1 MRNDK
6 KISGKKNAGRFNF
19 KSFISGALAVAML
32 AGNIS
37 VCAPSL
43 TFAATKSNVSYDAA
57 DTSSVSDVIT
67 DTLGVSI
74 MPAEHGLLKFAD
86 AKDSFKSYSE
96 GDRVVIYSS
105 PESGYAM
112 GAVTVTTKSG
122 EAVSNTAYDN
132 HIEFTMPSENV
143 VVNANFETS
152 DTNNSETAVDNTAT
166 DIYSVIA
173 AKKVSND
180 YMSTKNYVT
189 INANSKYV
197 NPLSDD
203 FESVDVLTIANTIA
217 DKKLLSYEETV
228 DSMFVKDSG
237 AYSDALISSD
247 FSYVMVYD
255 IDKSSNY
262 YVALANNLRD
272 SNSYVSDAI
281 FTYNNTNGEVIND
294 CIYDAKTG
302 LVYIPKKYTTSAS
315 RMQVKLQLLNVTED
329 NSLNSYI
336 NLKVDSDMKTSLT
349 TGVYEIDSA
358 MPAVG
363 FNLGNSDIKSDN
375 ISVKLDETDMNPST
389 WTYDEKN
396 SILSLHLNGASANN
410 IKITIKKDGIVK
422 TGLSMISGLFTE
434 TVRAGDY
441 GDLDATGV
449 TITAEDD
456 LSEGSWCAIS
466 LDNFEYGNGL
476 SNSATSGG
484 WYVVANDIDATVAL
498 TAFGRYEYDSDGEH
512 HTYTVEGDGGNVNE
526 PSSANKTVFVSY
538 SEQDITLNGVKATIT
553 AGSHYLGCAHSEAF
567 SFDGDSIVGPTNT
580 TENPSRIV
588 MRVLR
593 VYDGYVLVGLAS
605 PQHSTQSGGAAL
617 LLRYSVTPKVGSI
630 DVSKS
635 VDKNGYSGSNLPSIA
650 GAQFTAVKNDDE
662 NVTHTWTIGADGSS
676 DGAWE
681 NAPLGTYT
689 ITETSVPSGYSAA
702 AAQTV
707 TVSKDSLTATAS
719 FSDKLKVGNFVLSKV
734 SGDPD
739 ATNNNSAY
747 SLGGAVYTL
756 VGEGDSYTLTT
767 NNAGKTGVTNI
778 KCGTYV
784 LTEISMSKGFKLAA
798 GNQTITIGEGSSAS
812 VSATSVEP
820 PEYGDISLTKYITA
834 DNNSADCNLNWLVN
848 TDNYRTSNAKYKL
861 TNTATNQEYK
871 VTIGDDGKGHLNTI
885 PLGEYIVKEIEAPF
899 NCKLDTT
906 SHNISLRFDTNYN
919 NQTKKAHAYLDV
931 YDVPIYDPVAISLYK
946 KDESGN
952 IWAQGDANLG
962 GAKFRITYYSNPDLT
977 PADIASGNYTPL
989 ITLVEQ
995 TVLQDNGI
1003 YGVNMSKA
1011 YQDRCLVSFESKIAG
1026 LTSINDM
1033 YDKQNDIVFPVG
1045 TVCFEEID
1053 ASEGYLVSGSTITAN
1068 VFGFDKNGRPIEVAE
1083 IKNDPNY
1090 PYICYNVNAANG
1102 KTTTNITV
1110 TNYSNTAEVPQKG
1123 GVKVQKL
1130 DSSSN
1135 TFVGQGN
1142 AEIGATYTIYN
1153 KSANPIFIDYEDG
1166 SRREF
1171 AVDSPI
1177 LTITTDENGVATTG
1191 EKVLPYGTYEVRE
1204 SSTSNDY
1211 TVVPYSRTFEIRQ
1224 DGQMVDLTN
1233 DPSKNDVNRG
1243 GVQVQ
1248 KFSADLVSTMIEGD
1262 CFLRG
1267 AQYTIKNM
1275 SKNAVYINGRAY
1287 APGEDCLTI
1296 ETDIYGI
1303 AKTDDNTLP
1312 IGTYQIR
1319 ETRAS
1324 DGYLINTDWVKTFS
1338 VTAKGQMVAYS
1349 DIKVTDTN
1357 NESDLQGNAEYP
1369 IRGGVYINKADYD
1382 RIHHTPDG
1390 DETVAQGD
1398 ASLAG
1403 AEFYVKNESA
1413 FSVKVNGNIYAPG
1426 EVVAVLT
1433 TDADGHAETTNDAL
1447 PYGTYSVTE
1456 HSAST
1461 GYLVDEEYTYTIYVR
1476 ENGKMYKASD
1486 YSRTNTAIREP
1497 VQRGGIEIQKIDAA
1511 TNKTEAQGDA
1521 SLSEAKY
1528 EITNKSALPVYVN
1541 GNWYG
1546 NGDVVMTVT
1555 TDMQGVAKTGN
1566 NVLPYGT
1573 YSVREISPSGGYHLN
1588 NTWSAT
1594 VEVRGNEKIYKVN
1607 TDCPETVIRG
1617 GLSVYKNDA
1626 QMSDVQGDASLA
1638 GAVLSITNKSVHSVV
1653 VNGVEYGVDDVVM
1666 SITTDENGF
1675 ATTGATD
1682 LPYGTYEITEH
1693 LPSTGYRLNSDWS
1706 TTVQVRSEGVIAEAK
1721 STLPETIIRG
1731 GVKLQKNDAD
1741 TQRNEPQG
1749 DASLAGAQFVVENA
1763 SAHPVITMRWDEE
1776 HQRWIY
1782 NKWAVGDTIDV
1793 ITTDE
1798 NGVATL
1804 DGTTLSYGTYKLRE
1818 IKSSTGYYNND
1829 EWTVTFSI
1837 RQDGQIVDISYNPCP
1852 ETVVRGD
1859 VMIYKYDIEHNGS
1872 VAIGGS
1878 RDNSQDS
1885 TTLSGITFEIT
1896 NESKHSVVVDGKE
1909 YNVGAA
1915 VATITTH
1922 WNEEKNAY
1930 TAETTGNK
1938 LPWGTYSVREI
1949 STNETYK
1956 QADDSKL
1963 TFEIRGA
1970 YTTDVSNVSSENH
1983 SNQLIFKN
1991 RVVRGDVRMVKIAEF
2006 SSDRMQTAWVI
2017 KNLST
2022 NEEHVVVTD
2031 KNGEFYSS
2039 AIDGNKHTA
2048 NTNVNDKFLNQ
2059 IHNGEQINFADLDV
2073 TSGVWFGASDS
2084 GNDVVSTADDN
2095 YGALP
2100 YGKYEIYEIRTDT
2113 NVNYNLQDFEFY
2125 IYKDAVTVDLGT
2137 VTDYKVELST
2147 VALDGATNIHLGNAT
2162 QKASIVDTV
2171 TYRHLTEGHEY
2182 TMAAALVDALNGAHI
2197 VAKQDDGSY
2206 APVTATKTFTAT
2218 SSVEGT
2224 VEMLLTFDAT
2234 SLAGHSVVV
2243 TETVYDSHDNKLTV
2257 HNDLTDEQ
2265 QTIVY
2270 PFIMTKAVS
2279 LDTDSSESIVE
2290 KHATIKDTVTY
2301 ENLIVGRTYKVKGIL
2316 MDKNTHD
2323 ELLDANGHEIEAT
2336 AEFMAETENGTVDV
2350 TFKFDSSNLAGTT
2363 AVVFETLE
2371 FGGLTIGVHADFDDG
2386 NQTIYFP
2393 KITTMAHSTN
2403 NSDELMASD
2412 NTTIVDDV
2420 EYSNVVYGDTYTLT
2434 SELIKKSDA
2443 SRIASQEISFVAAG
2457 SSGRTYVTFN
2467 VDASTLAGE
2476 DVVVYQTLS
2485 KNGKTIVEHK
2495 DIDNEDQTVHFPK
2508 ISTVATY
2515 GDTDMHEGMAS
2526 ESSVIKDTVTY
2537 KNLRAGETY
2546 KLVGTL
2552 NDKDSGAQVG
2562 RNASVE
2568 FTAEA
2573 DGTANVEFTMDASRL
2588 VGHTLVVYETLYHG
2602 DNVVAS
2608 HRDINDENQTVRFP
2622 EISTSISSSVDSNVV
2637 ENGTDIVLT
2646 DTVTY
2651 KNLIAGTEYVV
2662 TGRMMDKS
2670 TSDEVESIKAESVR
2684 FTPTSSDGT
2693 VDVKFT
2699 VTDNFSLDDTG
2710 IDGKELVCFETL
2722 AKADKQ
2728 LAVHADINDEK
2739 QTVYIPEIKIPDIS
2753 TKATYGDTTVNEGKA
2768 VENAVIKD
2776 EVSYKYLKSTRTYT
2790 VNGELV
2796 DATTG
2801 AKTGITASKTFVPSK
2816 EEDTVTVEFNFDAT
2830 SYAGRTLVAYET
2842 ILYDG
2847 QTISGHTDIHDEDQ
2861 SVNFPEIKTVLTEK
2875 TTGFDEIAAAG
2886 EVTLVDKVSYKNV
2899 KAGKSYKMIGVIV
2912 DKDTKDEI
2920 SGTEPVVVD
2929 FVPADT
2935 DGIVN
2940 VEFTIDASKL
2950 AGKSVVAFEGLYRD
2964 KAEIAT
2970 HADINDANQT
2980 VTIPKISTTAV
2991 DSQTGIK
2998 IVASGDSVKITD
3010 TISYENLVVGRSYDV
3025 HGKLMDKATG
3035 SVASNMVI
3043 GSNGS
3048 QTAVPIEVSTS
3059 FVPSTANGTVDVEFT
3074 VDSSQLADM
3083 DLVAYETLSR
3093 LDVVLA
3099 EHKDIN
3105 DESQTVYVPSI
3116 STKATYGDTG
3126 TQEGE
3131 ATKATK
3137 ITDAVTY
3144 NNLQTGVAYTLTA
3157 KLYNSATG
3165 AFVKDAN
3172 DNTLVTTKTFTPT
3185 AKNGTENVDITFDA
3199 SDFAGSSVVV
3209 YETLS
3214 YNNIVV
3220 ASHEDA
3226 NDESQTVKFPEIKTV
3241 LADTNSKY
3249 DEIEPSEKVSLT
3261 DTVSYKNLT
3270 VGNVYTIVGVL
3281 MDKTTGKVLTSS
3293 DGKSIGASAQ
3303 FKADKTDGE
3312 QEVVFEIDGSALAG
3326 KSIVAYEALSNEKGI
3341 VARHEDID
3349 DADQTVSF
3357 PDVKTIASAS
3367 GSTDKNIY
3375 VSNAVKL
3382 QDMVFMSNL
3391 VAGRTY
3397 MITGTAIDKTT
3408 GKPVVDADGKN
3419 IVSSVQFV
3427 ASDTYKKDNIAKN
3440 YVIPDTDFEYEYV
3453 VPVEFSIDTRDFAGK
3468 DIVFYEVLS
3477 AVSNDG
3483 SSIDIFNDV
3492 DINNANQTVT
3502 VLVPEIKTVATDAT
3516 TGTHMIAAVENTA
3529 IIDTITYKNLAPGVS
3544 YTATATLAVDEENCL
3559 VWPDTNEFVTGS
3571 AVFVPDTSEGT
3582 ATVKIDFNGSYVLAE
3597 GKAVVFESITCDGKE
3612 IASHA
3617 DFNDADQTVYKMSIS
3632 TMATGDDKRS
3642 KSIDVKEDAVIIDT
3656 ISYSN
3661 VQPGVE
3667 YYIQG
3672 QIINK
3677 RNSAVLA
3684 TVDASFVPEESNGTV
3699 DVEFTIDTTIFES
3712 ATLVAFETITDNNGN
3727 VLAEHKDID
3736 DDDQSVVVRT
3746 ISTPETAVHTMA
3758 GRIAMIAIF
3767 LVILLFGMFGF
3778 VEIKRK
3784 IVAKKIK

>member
-1 MRNDK
+1 MRNYK
-6 KISGKKNAGRFNF
+6 KISGERKAGRFSF
-19 KSFISGALAVAML
+19 KSFISGALAVAMI

-43 TFAATKSNVSYDAA
+43 TFAATKSDVAYDMSDAG
-57 DTSSVSDVIT
+57 SVSNAST
-67 DTLGVSI
+67 DTLGVNI
-74 MPAEHGLLKFAD
+74 AVTEHGLLKFAD
-86 AKDSFKSYSE
+86 TKDSFKSYSE
-96 GDRVVIYSS
+96 GDNVVVYSS
-105 PESGYAM
+105 PDSGYKM
-112 GAVTVTTKSG
+112 SNVVVTTKSG
-122 EAVSNTAYDN
+122 ETVSHTAYNDY
-132 HIEFTMPSENV
+132 IEFVMPSESV
-143 VVNANFETS
+143 VVNANFEAS
-152 DTNNSETAVDNTAT
+152 DIDDAMAVTDNTSS

-173 AKKVSND
+173 AKKVSDD
-180 YMSTKNYVT
+180 YISTKNYVT
-189 INANSKYV
+189 LNANSKYV
-197 NPLSDD
+197 NPLSGD
-203 FESVDVLTIANTIA
+203 FEVADVLTIANTIA
-217 DKKLLSYEETV
+217 DKSLLPYEETV
-228 DSMFVKDSG
+228 DSMFIKDGG
-237 AYSDALISSD
+237 AYSDALISSS

-255 IDKSSNY
+255 VDKNSDY
-262 YVALANNLRD
+262 YVALANNLRN
-272 SNSYVSDAI
+272 SNSYVSDAV
-281 FTYNNTNGEVIND
+281 FTHNNTNGEVIND

-302 LVYIPKKYTTSAS
+302 LAYIPKKYTSSDS
-315 RMQVKLQLLNVTED
+315 RMQTKLQLLNVTTD
-329 NSLNSYI
+329 SSLNSYI

-349 TGVYEIDSA
+349 TGVYEIDSS

-375 ISVKLDETDMNPST
+375 ISVKLDETDMASSA
-389 WTYDEKN
+389 WHYDEK
-396 SILSLHLNGASANN
+396 SGVLSLHLNGASANN
-410 IKITIKKDGIVK
+410 IKITIKKDGAVK
-422 TGLSMISGLFTE
+422 TGLSMIAGLFTE
-434 TVRAGDY
+434 TVHAGDY

-449 TITAEDD
+449 TITAEDG

-466 LDNFEYGNGL
+466 LDDFAYGNGL
-476 SNSATSGG
+476 RNSATSGG
-484 WYVVANDIDATVAL
+484 WYVVADDIDATVAL
-498 TAFGRYEYDSDGEH
+498 TAFGVYEYDYNGQH
-512 HTYTVEGDGGNVNE
+512 HKYTVGDDGGNVNT
-526 PSSANKTVFVSY
+526 PSSANKTIFVSY
-538 SEQDITLNGVKATIT
+538 PEQDITLGNVKATIT

-580 TENPSRIV
+580 TENPSRII

-593 VYDGYVLVGLAS
+593 VYDDYVLVGLAS
-605 PQHSTQSGGAAL
+605 PQHSTQSGGAAF

-630 DVSKS
+630 NVSKS
-635 VDKNGYSGSNLPSIA
+635 IDKNGYSGSNLPSIA
-650 GAQFTAVKNDDE
+650 GAQFTAVKNDDD
-662 NVTHTWTIGADGSS
+662 NITHTWTIGADGSS
-676 DGAWE
+676 DGAWAD
-681 NAPLGTYT
+681 APLGTYT
-689 ITETSVPSGYSAA
+689 ITETNVPSGYSAA

-719 FSDKLKVGNFVLSKV
+719 FSDKLKVGNFMLSKV

-739 ATNNNSAY
+739 ATNNNAAY
-747 SLGGAVYTL
+747 SLQGAVYTL

-767 NNAGKTGVTNI
+767 NAAGKTGVQGI
-778 KCGTYV
+778 KYGTYV
-784 LTEISMSKGFKLAA
+784 LTETSMPQGFKLAA
-798 GNQTITIGEGSSAS
+798 GSQTITIGEGSNAS
-812 VSATSVEP
+812 VSVTSVEP

-834 DNNSADCNLNWLVN
+834 ENNSDDCNLNWLVN

-861 TNTATNQEYK
+861 TNTATNNEYT

-906 SHNISLRFDTNYN
+906 SHNISLRFDTNYD

-931 YDVPIYDPVAISLYK
+931 YDVPIYDPVAISLYE

-952 IWAQGDANLG
+952 IWSQGDADLG

-995 TVLQDNGI
+995 TVLQENGV

-1033 YDKQNDIVFPVG
+1033 YDKLNDIVFPVG

-1053 ASEGYLVSGSTITAN
+1053 ASEGYLITGSTISADVYGT
-1068 VFGFDKNGRPIEVAE
+1068 DKNGKVVNVAS
-1083 IKNDPNY
+1083 IVNDPNY

-1110 TNYSNTAEVPQKG
+1110 TNYSNTAAVPQRG

-1130 DSSSN
+1130 DSNSN

-1177 LTITTDENGVATTG
+1177 LTITTDENGMATTG
-1191 EKVLPYGTYEVRE
+1191 EKVLPYGTYEVRG
-1204 SSTSNDY
+1204 SSTSSDY
-1211 TVVPYSRTFEIRQ
+1211 TVVPYSKTFEIRQ
-1224 DGQMVDLTN
+1224 NGQMADLTN

-1262 CFLRG
+1262 GFLRG

-1275 SKNAVYINGRAY
+1275 SKNAVYIDGRAY

-1303 AKTDDNTLP
+1303 AKTDNNTLP

-1324 DGYLINTDWVKTFS
+1324 DGYLVNTDWVKTFS

-1349 DIKVTDTN
+1349 DIKITDIN

-1426 EVVAVLT
+1426 EVVTVLT

-1461 GYLVDEEYTYTIYVR
+1461 GYLVDEEYIYTIYVR

-1497 VQRGGIEIQKIDAA
+1497 VQRGGIEIQKIDDT
-1511 TNKTEAQGDA
+1511 TNKAEAQGDA
-1521 SLSEAKY
+1521 SLAEAKF

-1541 GNWYG
+1541 GNWYD
-1546 NGDVVMTVT
+1546 NGDVVMTVK
-1555 TDMQGVAKTGN
+1555 TDMKGVAKTGN

-1588 NTWSAT
+1588 DTWSVT
-1594 VEVRGNEKIYKVN
+1594 IEVRGNEKIYKVN

-1638 GAVLSITNKSVHSVV
+1638 GAVLYITNKSVHNVV
-1653 VNGVEYGVDDVVM
+1653 VNDVEYGVDDVVM

-1693 LPSTGYRLNSDWS
+1693 SPSTGYRLNPDWS
-1706 TTVQVRSEGVIAEAK
+1706 TTVQVRSEGTIAAAE

-1741 TQRNEPQG
+1741 THRNEAQG
-1749 DASLAGAQFVVENA
+1749 DASLAGAQFTVTNR
-1763 SAHPVITMRWDEE
+1763 SSHPVVTMSWDEE

-1782 NKWAVGDTIDV
+1782 NKRAVGDTIDV

-1804 DGTTLSYGTYKLRE
+1804 DGTILSYGTYELRE
-1818 IKSSTGYYNND
+1818 IKGSTGYYNND
-1829 EWTVTFSI
+1829 EWTATFSI
-1837 RQDGQIVDISYNPCP
+1837 RQDGQVVDISYNPCP
-1852 ETVVRGD
+1852 ETVIRGD
-1859 VMIYKYDIEHNGS
+1859 VMIYKYDIEHDAS

-1878 RDNSQDS
+1878 HDGSQDS
-1885 TTLSGITFEIT
+1885 ATLSGITFEIT
-1896 NESKHSVVVDGKE
+1896 NKSKHSVVVDGTE
-1909 YNVGAA
+1909 YNVGDA

-1938 LPWGTYSVREI
+1938 LPWGTYSVCEVA
-1949 STNETYK
+1949 TNETYK
-1956 QADDSKL
+1956 QADDSEL

-1970 YTTDVSNVSSENH
+1970 HTTDVSNVSSEHH

-1991 RVVRGDVRMVKIAEF
+1991 RVVRGDVRMVKIPES

-2039 AIDGNKHTA
+2039 AADGNKHTA
-2048 NTNVNDKFLNQ
+2048 NTNVNDKFLSQ
-2059 IHNGEQINFADLDV
+2059 IHDGEQIDFADLDI

-2084 GNDVVSTADDN
+2084 GNGVVSTADDN

-2100 YGKYEIYEIRTDT
+2100 YGKYEIYEIRPDT
-2113 NVNYNLQDFEFY
+2113 NVNYNLPDFEFY

-2137 VTDYKVELST
+2137 VTDSKVELST
-2147 VALDGATNIHLGNAT
+2147 VALDGATNTHLGNAT
-2162 QKASIVDTV
+2162 QKASIIDTV
-2171 TYRHLTEGHEY
+2171 KYRHLTEGHEY
-2182 TMAAALVDALNGAHI
+2182 TMTAELVDAMNGAPI
-2197 VAKQDDGSY
+2197 VTRQDDGNY
-2206 APVTATKTFTAT
+2206 APVTVTKTFTAT
-2218 SSVEGT
+2218 SPVEGT
-2224 VEMLLTFDAT
+2224 VEMSLTFDAT

-2243 TETVYDSHDNKLTV
+2243 AETVYDSHDNKLTS

-2270 PFIMTKAVS
+2270 PFVMTKAVS
-2279 LDTDSSESIVE
+2279 LDTNSSESIVG
-2290 KHATIKDTVTY
+2290 KSVTVKDTVTY
-2301 ENLIVGRTYKVKGIL
+2301 ENLIVGGTYKVEGIL
-2316 MDKNTHD
+2316 MNKDTHD
-2323 ELLDANGHEIEAT
+2323 ELRDANGRKIEAT
-2336 AEFMAETENGTVDV
+2336 AEFMAKTKNGTVDV

-2371 FGGLTIGVHADFDDG
+2371 FGGLAIVVHADLDDS
-2386 NQTIYFP
+2386 NQTICFP
-2393 KITTMAHSTN
+2393 KITTTAHGIN
-2403 NSDELMASD
+2403 NSDELMAS
-2412 NTTIVDDV
+2412 NNAVIVDDV
-2420 EYSNVVYGDTYTLT
+2420 EYSNIVSGDTYTLT
-2434 SELIKKSDA
+2434 SELVKKSDA
-2443 SRIASQEISFVAAG
+2443 SSIASQEISFVAAG
-2457 SSGRTYVTFN
+2457 SMGMMHITFN
-2467 VDASTLAGE
+2467 VNASTLAGE

-2485 KNGKTIVEHK
+2485 KNGKIIVEHK
-2495 DIDNEDQTVHFPK
+2495 DINNEAQTVHFPK
-2508 ISTVATY
+2508 ISAVATY

-2526 ESSVIKDTVTY
+2526 ENSVIKDAVSY
-2537 KNLRAGETY
+2537 SNLKAGETY

-2552 NDKDSGAQVG
+2552 NDKGSGAQVG
-2562 RNASVE
+2562 RNSSIE

-2573 DGTANVEFTMDASRL
+2573 DGTANVEFAFDASKL
-2588 VGHTLVVYETLYHG
+2588 AGHTLVVYETLYHG
-2602 DNVVAS
+2602 DNVVVS
-2608 HRDINDENQTVRFP
+2608 YEDINDENQTVRFP
-2622 EISTSISSSVDSNVV
+2622 EISTSISSSVNDNVV
-2637 ENGTDIVLT
+2637 DNNTDITLT

-2651 KNLIAGTEYVV
+2651 KNLIVGTEYIV

-2670 TSDEVESIKAESVR
+2670 TSDEVKSIEAKSVR

-2693 VDVKFT
+2693 VDVEFAI
-2699 VTDNFSLDDTG
+2699 TDTFSFDDTG

-2722 AKADKQ
+2722 TKADKQ

-2739 QTVYIPEIKIPDIS
+2739 QTVHIPEIKIPDIT

-2768 VENAVIKD
+2768 VENTVIKD

-2790 VNGELV
+2790 ANGELV
-2796 DATTG
+2796 DASTG

-2816 EEDTVTVEFNFDAT
+2816 DEDTVTVEFNFDAT
-2830 SYAGRTLVAYET
+2830 SYAGRTLVVYET
-2842 ILYDG
+2842 ITCDG
-2847 QTISGHTDIHDEDQ
+2847 QTISGHTDMHDKDQ
-2861 SVNFPEIKTVLTEK
+2861 SVSFPEIKTVLTEK
-2875 TTGFDEIAAAG
+2875 TTGFDEIAASG
-2886 EVTLVDKVSYKNV
+2886 EVTLVDTVSYKNV
-2899 KAGKSYKMIGVIV
+2899 QAGKSYKMIGVIV

-2920 SGTEPVVVD
+2920 SGAESVVVD
-2929 FVPADT
+2929 FVPTDT
-2935 DGIVN
+2935 DGTVN

-2964 KAEIAT
+2964 KAEVAS
-2970 HADINDANQT
+2970 HADINDEKQT
-2980 VTIPKISTTAV
+2980 VTVPKISTSAV

-2998 IVASGDSVKITD
+2998 IVASGNSVKITD
-3010 TISYENLVVGRSYDV
+3010 TITYENLVVGRSYDV
-3025 HGKLMDKATG
+3025 HGKLMDKTTD

-3048 QTAVPIEVSTS
+3048 QTAMPIEVSTS
-3059 FVPSTANGTVDVEFT
+3059 FVPSTSNGSVDVEFT

-3126 TQEGE
+3126 LQEGE
-3131 ATKATK
+3131 AAKNTK
-3137 ITDAVTY
+3137 ITDAVAY

-3165 AFVKDAN
+3165 AFVKDSN
-3172 DNTLVTTKTFTPT
+3172 GNVLVTTKTFTPT
-3185 AKNGTENVDITFDA
+3185 AKDGTENVDITFDA
-3199 SDFAGSSVVV
+3199 SGFAGSSVVV

-3249 DEIEPSEKVSLT
+3249 DEIEPGEKVSLT

-3270 VGNVYTIVGVL
+3270 IGNVYTVVGVL
-3281 MDKTTGKVLTSS
+3281 MDKTTGEVLTSA
-3293 DGKSIGASAQ
+3293 DGKSIGSSVQ

-3312 QEVVFEIDGSALAG
+3312 QDVTFEIDGSALAG
-3326 KSIVAYEALSNEKGI
+3326 KSIVAYEALSSEKGI
-3341 VARHEDID
+3341 VARHEDITD
-3349 DADQTVSF
+3349 EDQTVSF

-3382 QDMVFMSNL
+3382 QDMVFISNL

-3427 ASDTYKKDNIAKN
+3427 ASDTYKKENIAKD
-3440 YVIPDTDFEYEYV
+3440 YTIPETDFEYEYV

-3468 DIVFYEVLS
+3468 NIVFYEVLS
-3477 AVSNDG
+3477 AVSSDG
-3483 SSIDIFNDV
+3483 SAIDIFNDS

-3559 VWPDTNEFVTGS
+3559 VRPDTNEFVTGS
-3571 AVFVPDTSEGT
+3571 TTFVPDSSEGT
-3582 ATVKIDFNGSYVLAE
+3582 TTVKIDFNGSYGLDE

-3612 IASHA
+3612 VASHA
-3617 DFNDADQTVYKMSIS
+3617 DFDDADQTVYKMSIS

-3642 KSIDVKEDAVIIDT
+3642 KSIDVKEDAVIVDT

-3672 QIINK
+3672 QIVNK
-3677 RNSAVLA
+3677 RNSAILA
-3684 TVDASFVPEESNGTV
+3684 TVDASFVPKESSGTV
-3699 DVEFTIDTTIFES
+3699 DVEFTVDTTILES
-3712 ATLVAFETITDNNGN
+3712 ATLVAFEVITDNNEN
-3727 VLAEHKDID
+3727 VLAEHKDIND
-3736 DDDQSVVVRT
+3736 ADQSVVVRT

-3758 GRIAMIAIF
+3758 GRIAMIAIC
-3767 LVILLFGMFGF
+3767 LVVLLFGMFGF
-3778 VEIKRK
+3778 VEIRRR

>member
-1 MRNDK
+1 MRNYK
-6 KISGKKNAGRFNF
+6 KISGERKAGRFSF
-19 KSFISGALAVAML
+19 KSFISGALAVAMI

-43 TFAATKSNVSYDAA
+43 TFAATKSDVAYDMS
-57 DTSSVSDVIT
+57 DTGSVSNASV
-67 DTLGVSI
+67 DTLGVNI
-74 MPAEHGLLKFAD
+74 AVTEHGLLKFAD
-86 AKDSFKSYSE
+86 TKDLFKSYSE
-96 GDRVVIYSS
+96 GDNVVVYSS
-105 PESGYAM
+105 PDSGYKM
-112 GAVTVTTKSG
+112 SNAVVITKSG
-122 EAVSNTAYDN
+122 ETVSHTAYNDY
-132 HIEFTMPSENV
+132 IEFVMPSESV
-143 VVNANFETS
+143 VVNANFEAS
-152 DTNNSETAVDNTAT
+152 DIDDAMTVTDNTSS

-173 AKKVSND
+173 AKKVSDD
-180 YMSTKNYVT
+180 YISTKNYVT
-189 INANSKYV
+189 LNANSKYV
-197 NPLSDD
+197 NPLSGD
-203 FESVDVLTIANTIA
+203 FEVADVLTIANTIA
-217 DKKLLSYEETV
+217 DKSLLPYEETV
-228 DSMFVKDSG
+228 DSMFIKDGG
-237 AYSDALISSD
+237 AYSDALISSS

-255 IDKSSNY
+255 VDKNSDY
-262 YVALANNLRD
+262 YVALANNLRN
-272 SNSYVSDAI
+272 SNSYVSDAV

-302 LVYIPKKYTTSAS
+302 LAYIPKKYTSSDS
-315 RMQVKLQLLNVTED
+315 RMQTKLQLLNVTTD
-329 NSLNSYI
+329 SSLNSYI

-349 TGVYEIDSA
+349 TGVYEIDSS

-375 ISVKLDETDMNPST
+375 ISVKLDETDMVSSA
-389 WTYDEKN
+389 WHYDEK
-396 SILSLHLNGASANN
+396 SGVLSLHLNGASANN
-410 IKITIKKDGIVK
+410 IKITIKKDGAVK
-422 TGLSMISGLFTE
+422 TGLSMIAGLFTE
-434 TVRAGDY
+434 TVHAGDY
-441 GDLDATGV
+441 GDLDVTSV

-466 LDNFEYGNGL
+466 LDDFAYGNGL

-484 WYVVANDIDATVAL
+484 WYVVADDIDATVAL
-498 TAFGRYEYDSDGEH
+498 TAFGVYEYDYNGQH
-512 HTYTVEGDGGNVNE
+512 YKYTVGDDGGNVNT

-538 SEQDITLNGVKATIT
+538 PEQDITLGDVKATIT

-580 TENPSRIV
+580 TENPSRII

-593 VYDGYVLVGLAS
+593 VYDDYVLVGLAS
-605 PQHSTQSGGAAL
+605 PQHSTQSGGAAF

-630 DVSKS
+630 NVSKS
-635 VDKNGYSGSNLPSIA
+635 IDKNGYSGSNLPSIA
-650 GAQFTAVKNDDE
+650 GAQFTAVKNDDDSI
-662 NVTHTWTIGADGSS
+662 THTWTIGADGSS
-676 DGAWE
+676 DGAWTD
-681 NAPLGTYT
+681 APLGTYT
-689 ITETSVPSGYSAA
+689 ITETNVPSGYSAA

-719 FSDKLKVGNFVLSKV
+719 FSDKLKVGNFKLSKV

-739 ATNNNSAY
+739 ATNNNAAY
-747 SLGGAVYTL
+747 SLQGAVYTL

-767 NNAGKTGVTNI
+767 NAVGKVDVQNI
-778 KCGTYV
+778 KYGTYV
-784 LTEISMSKGFKLAA
+784 LTETSMSKGFKLAA
-798 GNQTITIGEGSSAS
+798 GSQTITIGEGSNAS
-812 VSATSVEP
+812 VSVTSVEP

-834 DNNSADCNLNWLVN
+834 DNNSDDCNLNWLVN

-861 TNTATNQEYK
+861 TNTATNNAYT
-871 VTIGDDGKGHLNTI
+871 VTIGDDGKGHLNDI

-919 NQTKKAHAYLDV
+919 AQTKKAHAYLDV

-952 IWAQGDANLG
+952 IWSQGDADLG

-995 TVLQDNGI
+995 TVLQEDGI

-1033 YDKQNDIVFPVG
+1033 YDKLGDIVFPIG
-1045 TVCFEEID
+1045 TVCFEEIS
-1053 ASEGYLVSGSTITAN
+1053 ASEGYLVSGSTISAN
-1068 VFGFDKNGRPIEVAE
+1068 ITGIDKNGVTIPVAS
-1083 IKNDPNY
+1083 IVNDPNH

-1102 KTTTNITV
+1102 KTITNITV
-1110 TNYSNTAEVPQKG
+1110 TNYSNTAEVPQRG

-1130 DSSSN
+1130 DSNSN

-1177 LTITTDENGVATTG
+1177 LTITTDENGMATTG

-1211 TVVPYSRTFEIRQ
+1211 TVVPYSKTFEIRQ

-1262 CFLRG
+1262 GFLRG

-1275 SKNAVYINGRAY
+1275 SKNAVYIDGRAY

-1303 AKTDDNTLP
+1303 AKTDNNTLP

-1324 DGYLINTDWVKTFS
+1324 DGYLVNTDWVKTFS

-1349 DIKVTDTN
+1349 DIKITDTN

-1426 EVVAVLT
+1426 EVVTVLT

-1497 VQRGGIEIQKIDAA
+1497 VQRGGIEIQKIDDT
-1511 TNKTEAQGDA
+1511 TNKAEAQGDA
-1521 SLSEAKY
+1521 SLAEAKF

-1541 GNWYG
+1541 GNWYD
-1546 NGDVVMTVT
+1546 NGDVVMTVK
-1555 TDMQGVAKTGN
+1555 TDMKGVAKTGN

-1588 NTWSAT
+1588 DTWSAT
-1594 VEVRGNEKIYKVN
+1594 IEVRGNEKIYEVN
-1607 TDCPETVIRG
+1607 TDCPEKVIRG

-1638 GAVLSITNKSVHSVV
+1638 GAVLYITNKSVHNVV

-1693 LPSTGYRLNSDWS
+1693 SPSTGYRLNPDWS
-1706 TTVQVRSEGVIAEAK
+1706 TTVQVRSEGTIVAAE

-1741 TQRNEPQG
+1741 THRNEAQG
-1749 DASLAGAQFVVENA
+1749 DASLAGAQFTVTNRSSRPVV
-1763 SAHPVITMRWDEE
+1763 TMSWDEE

-1804 DGTTLSYGTYKLRE
+1804 DGTILSYGTYELRE
-1818 IKSSTGYYNND
+1818 IEGSTGYYNND
-1829 EWTVTFSI
+1829 EWTATFSI
-1837 RQDGQIVDISYNPCP
+1837 RQDGQVVDISYNPCP
-1852 ETVVRGD
+1852 ETVIRGD
-1859 VMIYKYDIEHNGS
+1859 VMIYKYDIEHDAS

-1878 RDNSQDS
+1878 HDGSQDS
-1885 TTLSGITFEIT
+1885 ATLSGITFEIT
-1896 NESKHSVVVDGKE
+1896 NESKHSVVVDGTE
-1909 YNVGAA
+1909 YNVGDA

-1938 LPWGTYSVREI
+1938 LPWGTYSVREVA
-1949 STNETYK
+1949 TNETYK

-1970 YTTDVSNVSSENH
+1970 YTTDVSNVSSEHH

-1991 RVVRGDVRMVKIAEF
+1991 RVVRGDVRMVKISEF

-2039 AIDGNKHTA
+2039 AADGNKHTA
-2048 NTNVNDKFLNQ
+2048 NTNANDKFLNQ
-2059 IHNGEQINFADLDV
+2059 IHNGEQINFADLDI

-2084 GNDVVSTADDN
+2084 GNGVVSTADDN

-2137 VTDYKVELST
+2137 VTDYKVELLT
-2147 VALDGATNIHLGNAT
+2147 VALDGATNTHLGNAT
-2162 QKASIVDTV
+2162 QKTSIVDSV
-2171 TYRHLTEGHEY
+2171 KYRHLTEGHEY
-2182 TMAAALVDALNGAHI
+2182 TMTAELVDAMNGAPI
-2197 VAKQDDGSY
+2197 VVRQDDGNY

-2224 VEMLLTFDAT
+2224 VEMLLSFDAT

-2243 TETVYDSHDNKLTV
+2243 TETVYDSHDNKLTS

-2279 LDTDSSESIVE
+2279 LDTDSSESIVG
-2290 KHATIKDTVTY
+2290 KNVTIKDTVTY

-2316 MDKNTHD
+2316 MNKDTHD
-2323 ELLDANGHEIEAT
+2323 ELRDANGREIEAT
-2336 AEFMAETENGTVDV
+2336 AEFMAETKNGTVDV

-2371 FGGLTIGVHADFDDG
+2371 FGGLTIGVHADLDDS

-2393 KITTMAHSTN
+2393 KITTTAHGIN
-2403 NSDELMASD
+2403 NSDELMAS
-2412 NTTIVDDV
+2412 NNAVIVDDV
-2420 EYSNVVYGDTYTLT
+2420 EYSNIVSGDTYTLT
-2434 SELIKKSDA
+2434 SELVKKSDA
-2443 SRIASQEISFVAAG
+2443 SSIASQETSFVAAG
-2457 SSGRTYVTFN
+2457 SMGMMHTTFN
-2467 VDASTLAGE
+2467 INASTLAGE

-2485 KNGKTIVEHK
+2485 KNGKIIVEHK
-2495 DIDNEDQTVHFPK
+2495 DINNEDQTVHFPK

-2526 ESSVIKDTVTY
+2526 ENSVIKDTVSY
-2537 KNLRAGETY
+2537 SNLKAGETY

-2552 NDKDSGAQVG
+2552 NDKGSGAQVG
-2562 RNASVE
+2562 RNSSIE

-2573 DGTANVEFTMDASRL
+2573 DGTANVEFVFDASKL
-2588 VGHTLVVYETLYHG
+2588 AGHTMVVYETLYHG

-2608 HRDINDENQTVRFP
+2608 HEDINDENQTVRFP
-2622 EISTSISSSVDSNVV
+2622 EISTSISSSVNDNVV
-2637 ENGTDIVLT
+2637 DNNTDIMLT

-2651 KNLIAGTEYVV
+2651 KNLIVGTEYIV

-2670 TSDEVESIKAESVR
+2670 TSDEVKSIEAKSVR

-2693 VDVKFT
+2693 VDVEFAI
-2699 VTDNFSLDDTG
+2699 TDTFSLDDTG

-2722 AKADKQ
+2722 TKADKQ

-2739 QTVYIPEIKIPDIS
+2739 QTVHIPEIKIPDIT

-2768 VENAVIKD
+2768 VENTVIKD

-2790 VNGELV
+2790 ANGELV
-2796 DATTG
+2796 DASTG

-2816 EEDTVTVEFNFDAT
+2816 DEDTVTVEFNFDAT
-2830 SYAGRTLVAYET
+2830 SYAGRTLVVYET
-2842 ILYDG
+2842 ITCDG
-2847 QTISGHTDIHDEDQ
+2847 QTISGHTDMHDKDQ
-2861 SVNFPEIKTVLTEK
+2861 SVSFPEIKTVLTEK
-2875 TTGFDEIAAAG
+2875 TTGFDEIAASG
-2886 EVTLVDKVSYKNV
+2886 EVTLVDTVSYKNV
-2899 KAGKSYKMIGVIV
+2899 QAGKSYKMIGVIV

-2920 SGTEPVVVD
+2920 SGAEPVVVD
-2929 FVPADT
+2929 FVPTDT
-2935 DGIVN
+2935 DGTVN

-2964 KAEIAT
+2964 KAEVAS
-2970 HADINDANQT
+2970 HADINDEKQT
-2980 VTIPKISTTAV
+2980 VTVPKISTSAV

-2998 IVASGDSVKITD
+2998 IVASGNSVKITD
-3010 TISYENLVVGRSYDV
+3010 TITYENLVVGRSYDV
-3025 HGKLMDKATG
+3025 YGKLIDKTTG

-3048 QTAVPIEVSTS
+3048 QTATPIEVSTS
-3059 FVPSTANGTVDVEFT
+3059 FVPSASNGSVDVEFT

-3126 TQEGE
+3126 LQEGE
-3131 ATKATK
+3131 AAKNTK

-3165 AFVKDAN
+3165 AFVKDSN
-3172 DNTLVTTKTFTPT
+3172 GNVLMTTKTFTPT
-3185 AKNGTENVDITFDA
+3185 AKDGIENVDITFDA
-3199 SDFAGSSVVV
+3199 SGFAGSSVVV

-3241 LADTNSKY
+3241 LVDTNSKY
-3249 DEIEPSEKVSLT
+3249 DEIEPGEKVSLT

-3270 VGNVYTIVGVL
+3270 IGNVYTVVGVL
-3281 MDKTTGKVLTSS
+3281 MDKTTGEVLTSA
-3293 DGKSIGASAQ
+3293 DGKSIGSSVQ

-3312 QEVVFEIDGSALAG
+3312 QDVTFEIDGSALAG
-3326 KSIVAYEALSNEKGI
+3326 KSIVAYEALSSEKGI
-3341 VARHEDID
+3341 VARHEDITD
-3349 DADQTVSF
+3349 EDQTVSF

-3382 QDMVFMSNL
+3382 QDMVFISNL

-3427 ASDTYKKDNIAKN
+3427 AFDTYKKENIAKN
-3440 YVIPDTDFEYEYV
+3440 YTIPETDFEYEYV

-3477 AVSNDG
+3477 AVSSDG
-3483 SSIDIFNDV
+3483 SVIDIFNDS

-3502 VLVPEIKTVATDAT
+3502 VLAPEIKTVATDAT

-3571 AVFVPDTSEGT
+3571 TTFVPDSSEGT
-3582 ATVKIDFNGSYVLAE
+3582 TTVKIDFNGSYGLDE

-3612 IASHA
+3612 VASHA
-3617 DFNDADQTVYKMSIS
+3617 DFDDADQTVYKMSIS

-3642 KSIDVKEDAVIIDT
+3642 KSIDVKEDAVIVDT

-3672 QIINK
+3672 QIVNK
-3677 RNSAVLA
+3677 RNSAILA
-3684 TVDASFVPEESNGTV
+3684 TVDASFVPKESSGTV
-3699 DVEFTIDTTIFES
+3699 DVEFTVDTTILES
-3712 ATLVAFETITDNNGN
+3712 ATLVAFEVITDNNGN

-3736 DDDQSVVVRT
+3736 DADQSVVVRT

-3758 GRIAMIAIF
+3758 GRIAMIAIC
-3767 LVILLFGMFGF
+3767 LVVLLFGMFGF
-3778 VEIKRK
+3778 VEIRRR